1 MKILVSSDLETNLNG
16 RVQGGGE
23 DTYFFTKENIKK
35 IESLFDEVVW
45 NKTGR
50 ILTNEEMVE
59 MAKDCDAILTGWG
72 TPEITKEVLDAA
84 PNLKIVAHLAG
95 SVASLVNEEVYNRGI
110 MVVGANDREFSES
123 VAEGALAYALTKLRR
138 IDETVVNFK
147 KYREK
152 GAGMFFKSNGI
163 LDKTVGIVSFGAIAE
178 HFAKMLQP
186 FHCKIK
192 VYSRTISEE
201 KLKKYNMEQVSL
213 DELFSTCDVISVHT
227 AWNKHTEKMISEELI
242 KKMKDG
248 ALIVNTARGAV
259 IDEEALTR
267 ELQTGRIS
275 AALDVYYPNEPPLA
289 ESPLYDL
296 PNVLMMDHRGG
307 PTTDRYRYITSNMI
321 DDVYSYLTNGTISPE
336 IIIPKEKAL
345 SMTGAGGVKM

>member
-1 MKILVSSDLETNLNG
+1 MKILVTSDLETNLNG
-16 RVQGGGE
+16 IVEGGGE
-23 DTYFFTKENIKK
+23 NTYFFTKENIEK
-35 IESLFDEVVW
+35 IESMFDEVVW

-50 ILTNEEMVE
+50 MLTNEEMVE
-59 MAKDCDAILTGWG
+59 MAKDCDAILTCWG
-72 TPEITKEVLDAA
+72 TPPITTEVLDAA
-84 PNLKIVAHLAG
+84 PNLKIIGHMAG
-95 SVASLVNEEVYNRGI
+95 SVAGLVNEEVYNRGI

-138 IDETVVNFK
+138 IDETVINIK

-152 GAGMFFKSNGI
+152 GHRIFFESDGI

-186 FHCKIK
+186 FRCKIK

-201 KLKKYNMEQVSL
+201 KLKKYNMEKVSL
-213 DELFSTCDVISVHT
+213 EELFSTCDVISVHT
-227 AWNKHTEKMISEELI
+227 AWNKYTEKMVSKELI
-242 KKMKDG
+242 KMMKDG
-248 ALIVNTARGAV
+248 ALIINTARGAV
-259 IDEEALTR
+259 IDEEALIK
-267 ELQTGRIS
+267 ELETGRIS
-275 AALDVYYPNEPPLA
+275 AALDVFYPNEPPLPD
-289 ESPLYDL
+289 SPLYDL

-307 PTTDRYRYITSNMI
+307 PTTDRYRFITSNML

-345 SMTGAGGVKM
+345 SMTGTGRH